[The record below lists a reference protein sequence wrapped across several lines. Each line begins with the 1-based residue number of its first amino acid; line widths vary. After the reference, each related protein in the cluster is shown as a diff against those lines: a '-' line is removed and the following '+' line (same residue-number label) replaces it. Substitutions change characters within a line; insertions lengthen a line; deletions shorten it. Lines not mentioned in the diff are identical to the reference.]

1 MNKHDKDF
9 LKANWDQMKE
19 KAKWD
24 LYKFDLDVSSS
35 CYVTFGRQGMS
46 VFKYRN
52 KRWHR
57 KTVNGWKELTF
68 DEFMQKF
75 NQAEWEEVD

>member
-1 MNKHDKDF
+1 M
-9 LKANWDQMKE
+9 
-19 KAKWD
+19 
-24 LYKFDLDVSSS
+24 
-35 CYVTFGRQGMS
+35 TFGRQGMS

-75 NQAEWEEVD
+75 NQVEWEEVD